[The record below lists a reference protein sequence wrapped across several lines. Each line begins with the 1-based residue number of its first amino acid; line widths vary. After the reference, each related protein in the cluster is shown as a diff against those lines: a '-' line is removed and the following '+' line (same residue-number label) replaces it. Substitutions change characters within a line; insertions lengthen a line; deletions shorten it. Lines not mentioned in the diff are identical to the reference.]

1 MINYSIRRRKR
12 QSKKLKEHQ
21 EQQIEIRRKKEEKE
35 HQEQQIEIR
44 RKKEEKEQQ
53 EQQKVETEKKKQRRE
68 NKKRQ
73 RRQKLEEKT
82 IDNTI
87 TCISLCFLIPCFLIL
102 VLIEWYIFS
111 NTSNDKINYL
121 TIATLVFSVYSLL
134 VYNAIEPIIRIMLKI
149 STKNIHVSNYKEFI
163 DYQMNGVKLMSL
175 VVIMVGLILVVIIY
189 LTFI

>member
-35 HQEQQIEIR
+35 
-44 RKKEEKEQQ
+44 KQ
-53 EQQKVETEKKKQRRE
+53 EQQKVESEKKKQRRE
-68 NKKRQ
+68 KKQQQ
-73 RRQKLEEKT
+73 RRQKLEEKI
-82 IDNTI
+82 IDTKIN
-87 TCISLCFLIPCFLIL
+87 CISFATLISCFLIL
-102 VLIEWYIFS
+102 VLIEWCIFS

-121 TIATLVFSVYSLL
+121 TIATVVFSVYSLL

>member
-1 MINYSIRRRKR
+1 MINYSIRRRNR
-12 QSKKLKEHQ
+12 RLKE
-21 EQQIEIRRKKEEKE
+21 K
-35 HQEQQIEIR
+35 
-44 RKKEEKEQQ
+44 Q
-53 EQQKVETEKKKQRRE
+53 EQQKVETGKKKQRRE

-134 VYNAIEPIIRIMLKI
+134 VYNAIEPIIRIMLKVR
-149 STKNIHVSNYKEFI
+149 TKNIHVSNYKEFI
-163 DYQMNGVKLMSL
+163 DYQMNGVKLSSL
-175 VVIMVGLILVVIIY
+175 LVITVGLILLVIIY
-189 LTFI
+189 LSLV